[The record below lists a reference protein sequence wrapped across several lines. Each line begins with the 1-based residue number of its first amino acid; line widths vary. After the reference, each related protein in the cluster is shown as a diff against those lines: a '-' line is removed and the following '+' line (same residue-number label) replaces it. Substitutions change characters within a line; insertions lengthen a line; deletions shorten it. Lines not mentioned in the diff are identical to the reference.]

1 MKYQVVRPIRDKF
14 GNKVDAGQIV
24 RRETLNEYYV
34 DRLVSNGRLL
44 EIEELPL
51 ERYEG
56 DIKPCI
62 VTGMWKRPEVFEI
75 FGNHYKEIGID
86 IIVVGSEGETS
97 KKLAESFGFTYLE
110 RPNSP
115 LGSKMNATITEA
127 MKRGYS
133 HVICVGSDDLL
144 SSELLDYYKSLMR
157 SGYDFIG
164 VTDFY
169 FYEMSSGKASY
180 WGGYRESERRNH
192 TVGAGRVLSKRI
204 IESWNG
210 IVWDNLH
217 PRQLDTSMQ
226 IRLSTSKYP
235 QRIFNLKEKGMFAV
249 DIKSGV
255 NMTPFTLWDN
265 SHYIDSQII
274 TEKFN
279 VWNSSSN

>member
-24 RRETLNEYYV
+24 RRDNLNESYV
-34 DRLVSNGRLL
+34 DKLVSNGRLL

-75 FGNHYKEIGID
+75 FGNHYKELGID

-110 RPNSP
+110 RPNNP

-180 WGGYRESERRNH
+180 WGGYKDRERKGK
-192 TVGAGRVLSKRI
+192 TVGAGRVLSRRL
-204 IESWNG
+204 IESWG
-210 IVWDNLH
+210 GTVWDNH
-217 PRQLDTSMQ
+217 RTKYLDKSMQ
-226 IRLSTSKYP
+226 SRLMLSPYP
-235 QRIFNLKEKGMFAV
+235 ERIFSLKEKGMFAV
-249 DIKSGV
+249 DIKSSV
-255 NMTPFTLWDN
+255 NITPFILWYN
-265 SHYIDSQII
+265 CSYIDAKII
-274 TEKFN
+274 QNEF
-279 VWNSSSN
+279 SI